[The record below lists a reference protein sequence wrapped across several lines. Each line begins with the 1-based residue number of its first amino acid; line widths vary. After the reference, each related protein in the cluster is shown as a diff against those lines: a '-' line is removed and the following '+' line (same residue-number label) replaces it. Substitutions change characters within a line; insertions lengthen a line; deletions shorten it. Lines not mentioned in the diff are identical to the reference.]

1 MEENMNQI
9 EEQRKLALDKAQLY
23 LKLLQSQDWE
33 KWIEL
38 WAEDAILEF
47 PYAPKNRPSV
57 YRGKKDI
64 LTYMSSTTRSIVV
77 DSVADLIISP
87 MLEPT
92 KIVIELTINGHLISN
107 GAQYNQRYVTF
118 FEFEYGKIKHYR
130 EYWNPLVTIDAY
142 GSYEAW
148 MKFHNGL

>member
-9 EEQRKLALDKAQLY
+9 EEQRKLTLDKAQLY

-47 PYAPKNRPSV
+47 PYAPKIRPSV